1 LSFLVLAPHP
11 HPHPHPLNET
21 SFSIEN
27 ERAKIEF
34 HGGIRLKQKVTRYKG
49 NEETQFF
56 MSYSSKCEK
65 EVQVFIKI
73 SISHG
78 LLIYQLIT

>member
-1 LSFLVLAPHP
+1 LSFLVLAP

-49 NEETQFF
+49 NEETQF

-78 LLIYQLIT
+78 SLIYQLIT